1 MLPKP
6 NFEIELLPEA
16 IDFLE
21 KLDNKSR
28 EKIYYNLKKSQ
39 FIYDNELFKK
49 LNEYIWEFR
58 TLYNGKSFRM
68 FAFWDRI
75 DGTESVVIA
84 THGVLKKTQK
94 TPQKEIEKAE
104 EIRRNYFLEK

>member
-75 DGTESVVIA
+75 DGIESVVIP
-84 THGVLKKTQK
+84 THGASRASATAIPIQL
-94 TPQKEIEKAE
+94 
-104 EIRRNYFLEK
+104 